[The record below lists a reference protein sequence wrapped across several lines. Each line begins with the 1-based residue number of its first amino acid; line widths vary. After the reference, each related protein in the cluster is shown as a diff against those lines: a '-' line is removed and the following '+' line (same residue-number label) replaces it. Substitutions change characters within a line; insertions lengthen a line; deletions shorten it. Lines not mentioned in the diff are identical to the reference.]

1 MFDETTPHGRIAAAA
16 LAIAAERPWSDV
28 SLRDIATRAGFSLV
42 EMRQHVASKGDVLAA
57 IVRGFDDE
65 VLAHAPATEAGEPRR
80 DAVFEVMMARF
91 DAMQPHKAA
100 LKSIVATSPPD
111 PTLMRAMLASQA
123 WMLQAAGIDSGGI
136 GGGVRVLGLATVY
149 ASVFRTWLEDDDP
162 GMARTMAA
170 LDRRLRRGERS
181 LSRLDDIGDVL
192 GKAGGFFSNVLSG
205 RRTASG
211 EASQPAAPRSGTA
224 PDSTG

>member
-80 DAVFEVMMARF
+80 DAVFEVISDFGTFRICVSRPKTLPPTSRTEVNPRIRASSS
-91 DAMQPHKAA
+91 A
-100 LKSIVATSPPD
+100 LA
-111 PTLMRAMLASQA
+111 A
-123 WMLQAAGIDSGGI
+123 WML
-136 GGGVRVLGLATVY
+136 
-149 ASVFRTWLEDDDP
+149 
-162 GMARTMAA
+162 M
-170 LDRRLRRGERS
+170 
-181 LSRLDDIGDVL
+181 
-192 GKAGGFFSNVLSG
+192 
-205 RRTASG
+205 
-211 EASQPAAPRSGTA
+211 
-224 PDSTG
+224 